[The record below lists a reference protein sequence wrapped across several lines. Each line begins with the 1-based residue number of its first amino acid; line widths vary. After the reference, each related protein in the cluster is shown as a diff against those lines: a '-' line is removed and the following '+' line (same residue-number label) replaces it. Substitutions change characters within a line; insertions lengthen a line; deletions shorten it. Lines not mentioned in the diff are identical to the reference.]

1 MSKDRLQKKNGVAEK
16 DLRLEEE
23 GDMLRV
29 LLIDFFVEEYGWRTY
44 LAARAE
50 EYSPEPG

>member
-1 MSKDRLQKKNGVAEK
+1 MSKDRIRKKNSAAER

-50 EYSPEPG
+50 GYSEEAG